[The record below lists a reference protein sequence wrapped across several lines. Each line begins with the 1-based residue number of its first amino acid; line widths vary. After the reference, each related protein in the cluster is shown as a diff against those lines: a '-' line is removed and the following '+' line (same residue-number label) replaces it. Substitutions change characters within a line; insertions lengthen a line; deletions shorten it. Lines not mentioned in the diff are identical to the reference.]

1 MLLFTYMNHKP
12 LILLLL
18 ITAGLTFGCRRR
30 SAAPSAPEPENSSLA
45 QTEAAAPAQSVATP
59 VAPAQAPLTAPATSQ
74 FNYLPGSS
82 AFDDLNK
89 HLTWFVISKKRFP
102 ANVDELL
109 AANRMPRPAPPPGG
123 QLVINQKTKTVDYI
137 GPK

>member
-1 MLLFTYMNHKP
+1 MP
-12 LILLLL
+12 
-18 ITAGLTFGCRRR
+18 
-30 SAAPSAPEPENSSLA
+30 AP
-45 QTEAAAPAQSVATP
+45 TETAAPAP
-59 VAPAQAPLTAPATSQ
+59 APALAAPAAPPQAPTAAPTTSQ

-109 AANRMPRPAPPPGG
+109 TANRLPKPVLPPGG